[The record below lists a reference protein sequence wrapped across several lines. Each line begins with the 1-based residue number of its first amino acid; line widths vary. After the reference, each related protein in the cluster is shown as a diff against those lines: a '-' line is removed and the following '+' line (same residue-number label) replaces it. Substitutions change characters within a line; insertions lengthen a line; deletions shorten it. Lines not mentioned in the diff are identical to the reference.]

1 MIESQTKRER
11 EKERERERQRERER
25 ERERERYRQT
35 VFLTSIVWVA
45 LICRSRMW
53 LLEVKL
59 STLLYFVIG
68 IQVFPA

>member
-1 MIESQTKRER
+1 MYDRESD
-11 EKERERERQRERER
+11 KERES
-25 ERERERYRQT
+25 QT

-59 STLLYFVIG
+59 STVLYFVTG
-68 IQVFPA
+68 IQVFPI

>member
-1 MIESQTKRER
+1 MYDRETD
-11 EKERERERQRERER
+11 KDTER

-45 LICRSRMW
+45 LICRSKMW

-59 STLLYFVIG
+59 STVLYFVNG